1 MGLIMNDLILLIGTN
16 IGDRSRNIE
25 LAVKKLNDFFGNP
38 TKISGVYETEPW
50 GFDSDMPFFNMAV
63 VYKTDMLPIDILH
76 VCKSI
81 EISMGRKKSLNS
93 GYENRVIDIDIV
105 LYGNVV
111 VKDDYLCI
119 PHKQLTQR
127 RFVLEPLSEIIPDY
141 VHPVL
146 NLSVRQ
152 LLNDCADTL
161 KVERIA

>member
-1 MGLIMNDLILLIGTN
+1 MKAAMNYLCIPHKQLTQ
-16 IGDRSRNIE
+16 RR
-25 LAVKKLNDFFGNP
+25 F
-38 TKISGVYETEPW
+38 
-50 GFDSDMPFFNMAV
+50 
-63 VYKTDMLPIDILH
+63 
-76 VCKSI
+76 
-81 EISMGRKKSLNS
+81 
-93 GYENRVIDIDIV
+93 V